1 MKLPLIFQKVQL
13 QPVQIDD
20 EQDELMQAI
29 LNDQIE
35 RDNTWQLDD
44 VIDADEALRMWHE
57 LQEDTKER

>member
-44 VIDADEALRMWHE
+44 VIDADEVSRMWHE

>member
-35 RDNTWQLDD
+35 RDNAWQLDD
-44 VIDADEALRMWHE
+44 VIDADEALSMWHE

>member
-35 RDNTWQLDD
+35 RDNAWQLDD
-44 VIDADEALRMWHE
+44 VIDADEASRMWHE

>member
-13 QPVQIDD
+13 QPVHIDD

-35 RDNTWQLDD
+35 RDNTWLLDD
-44 VIDADEALRMWHE
+44 VIDADEASRMWHE
-57 LQEDTKER
+57 LQEDGRE